1 MKVENGNIISDTYNY
16 KLYTKTILESKAKKR
31 IQNFYLIGKVC

>member
-16 KLYTKTILESKAKKR
+16 KLYTKTTLESKANKEFKT
-31 IQNFYLIGKVC
+31 FT

>member
-16 KLYTKTILESKAKKR
+16 KLDTKTTLESKANK
-31 IQNFYLIGKVC
+31 